1 MSIGPITAAV
11 MVFLAVVST
20 TTAHSIVQHQVT
32 VSQPHCTDPFDCI
45 APTSP
50 RGLHQPRHDICTCRP
65 ASVLSAGRCHAKA
78 VDDSLRASQLFI
90 NYGILSTLS
99 VRDEFGLKLTS
110 SSPANPNRFQ
120 QCYYTGNSDCT
131 GDANAS
137 TCATFVSA
145 YSGATCSNGCI
156 VYNAPSGS
164 CDGFHIGCVGASGAS
179 IDISCTTRMALSSP
193 RRELNRES

>member
-50 RGLHQPRHDICTCRP
+50 RGLHQPRHDICTCRT

-110 SSPANPNRFQ
+110 SSPCQSQSTSAMLLHWQFRLHGRCERVHMCDLRLCILWCNVQ
-120 QCYYTGNSDCT
+120 QWLYRLQ
-131 GDANAS
+131 
-137 TCATFVSA
+137 
-145 YSGATCSNGCI
+145 CSK
-156 VYNAPSGS
+156 
-164 CDGFHIGCVGASGAS
+164 
-179 IDISCTTRMALSSP
+179 RQL
-193 RRELNRES
+193 